1 MINYA
6 IHSLSYQSFFLLLLE
21 LQNLL
26 VAGLAIRI
34 IFFICLR
41 FCLFQDVFGC
51 FVAFQHLV
59 AIEVEIPF
67 LLIQMIDEHALS
79 MDQSQQTRL
88 KFHIIEYSN
97 VTFEK
102 LLVQY
107 RRHEAWHDFLLKV
120 INLRSINIYTKLQ
133 SLFCYLI
140 FLFAIFR
147 INQMAMQLFSTNY
160 DLRNVVFVLLNNI
173 IVRKTVA
180 IVCVIQQIVHYIQV
194 AFLRLQDGEDL
205 IFRYLN

>member
-1 MINYA
+1 
-6 IHSLSYQSFFLLLLE
+6 
-21 LQNLL
+21 
-26 VAGLAIRI
+26 
-34 IFFICLR
+34 
-41 FCLFQDVFGC
+41 
-51 FVAFQHLV
+51 
-59 AIEVEIPF
+59 
-67 LLIQMIDEHALS
+67 MIDEHALS

-147 INQMAMQLFSTNY
+147 IN
-160 DLRNVVFVLLNNI
+160 
-173 IVRKTVA
+173 
-180 IVCVIQQIVHYIQV
+180 
-194 AFLRLQDGEDL
+194 
-205 IFRYLN
+205 